1 MHLRGNKEKVGEDL
15 RSIHVEW
22 TQFVE
27 SIVEGTPSGASST
40 TQAIVY
46 MVYIYPVKPQFKN
59 PTLNFPAVSPGRL
72 LTGLQRLGFFRDKNT
87 VID

>member
-46 MVYIYPVKPQFKN
+46 MVYIYLVKLQFKN

-72 LTGLQRLGFFRDKNT
+72 LKGVR
-87 VID
+87 